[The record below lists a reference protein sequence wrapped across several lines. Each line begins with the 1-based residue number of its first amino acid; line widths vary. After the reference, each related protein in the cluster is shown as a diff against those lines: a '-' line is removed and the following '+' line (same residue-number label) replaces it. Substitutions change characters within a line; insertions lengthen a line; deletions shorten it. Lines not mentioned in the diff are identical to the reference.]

1 MNVKEVKKDLLAYIE
16 QALRDIQDA
25 IGEDPEIKEYWDGAQ
40 SAYHEM
46 QAYIENIKAEGAC
59 DLDLSVG
66 DKYRCRHTLHYEDNG
81 AVMFRKDEVYIV
93 ISTHYGI
100 GLMSTDG
107 VARTNTDT
115 CHVITDENFELVRI

>member
-1 MNVKEVKKDLLAYIE
+1 MNVKEVKKDLLSYIE
-16 QALRDIQDA
+16 KS
-25 IGEDPEIKEYWDGAQ
+25 IKEIPSLIGNDPDAKEFYEGEQA
-40 SAYHEM
+40 AFNEM

-93 ISTHYGI
+93 ISTHYGV

-107 VARTNTDT
+107 IARQNSDS
-115 CHVITDENFELVRI
+115 CHVITDENFELVK